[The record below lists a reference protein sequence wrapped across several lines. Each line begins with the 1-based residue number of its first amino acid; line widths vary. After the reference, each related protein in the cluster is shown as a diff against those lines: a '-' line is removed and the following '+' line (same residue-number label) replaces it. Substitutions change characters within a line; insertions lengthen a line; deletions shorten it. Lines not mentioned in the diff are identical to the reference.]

1 MRARAIASASSSHW
15 LSAACFQLRP
25 PKRAKLKGRK
35 LELQI
40 IGENYAVDA
49 QTDAHV
55 YIPSTKAIVLPNVE
69 GSQENFVLVG
79 HAQREVKAIPATPF
93 FQENVVACAWG
104 GECATSL
111 FETFSSSSSI
121 A

>member
-1 MRARAIASASSSHW
+1 MHSFLVVVIDLSSMRARASASASSSHW

-55 YIPSTKAIVLPNVE
+55 RISSTKAIVLPNVE
-69 GSQENFVLVG
+69 VG
-79 HAQREVKAIPATPF
+79 
-93 FQENVVACAWG
+93 G
-104 GECATSL
+104 GLARKVCSTRPR
-111 FETFSSSSSI
+111 TT
-121 A
+121 

>member
-1 MRARAIASASSSHW
+1 MRKVRAQAQAIG

-25 PKRAKLKGRK
+25 PKRAKLKGRE

-55 YIPSTKAIVLPNVE
+55 RISSTKAIVLPNVE
-69 GSQENFVLVG
+69 VG
-79 HAQREVKAIPATPF
+79 
-93 FQENVVACAWG
+93 G
-104 GECATSL
+104 GGGLARKVCSTRPR
-111 FETFSSSSSI
+111 TT
-121 A
+121 